1 MNISHLENFEQ
12 ALHGTLANYLIGK
25 NQVDP
30 ILPDTTD
37 LEDRWE
43 SICTAY
49 LPYGVKEFADY
60 PTASLGWMMF
70 IGMAIAKLWDK
81 DWDKYSQYTN
91 IFSDI
96 LLPAR
101 GYDEM
106 DEYICADILELTPK
120 EATETSKL
128 VGDTAEMV
136 HNILV
141 HEKFEPGTP
150 DAFNAYVRCLHQL
163 YYYGAAVELRRLG
176 YHMTPIGSLN

>member
-1 MNISHLENFEQ
+1 MNNDHLEKFEQ
-12 ALHGTLANYLIGK
+12 NLNSNIANYLIGK
-25 NQVDP
+25 NVVDP

-37 LEDRWE
+37 IESRWE

-49 LPYGVKEFADY
+49 LPYGVKEFSDY

-70 IGMAIAKLWDK
+70 IGMAMAKLWDEN
-81 DWDKYSQYTN
+81 WDKYSQYTN

-106 DEYICADILELTPK
+106 DEYICDDILKLTPN
-120 EATETSKL
+120 ETADSSKL
-128 VGDTAEMV
+128 VGDTAQMV
-136 HNILV
+136 YNLLM

-150 DAFNAYVRCLHQL
+150 DAFNAYVRCIHQL
-163 YYYGAAVELRRLG
+163 YYFGAAIELRRLG
-176 YHMTPIGSLN
+176 YHMTPVGSLN